1 MGRAI
6 RRATRPLRRL
16 TRPLKRIFRPVEKV
30 VRRTFDLLDPIIDL
44 DGSRTKKLMQQ
55 QMEVEKEAM
64 DRAEQREKEAIEAA
78 EEKQKFEDKISAE
91 RSNLANRSDS
101 LSYEG
106 DNRSSIG
113 QQSGSTSLALALRK
127 GEAIKGDRQNNT
139 MIVDDEEEI
148 KKILKQYRG

>member
-1 MGRAI
+1 MGRRI
-6 RRATRPLRRL
+6 RRIGREITRPI
-16 TRPLKRIFRPVEKV
+16 KRISRRVEKTA
-30 VRRTFDLLDPIIDL
+30 RRTFDVLDPIIDL
-44 DGSRTKKLMQQ
+44 DGSRSKKLMQQ
-55 QMEVEKEAM
+55 QMEAEREAM

-78 EEKQKFEDKISAE
+78 EENQKFEDKISAE

-113 QQSGSTSLALALRK
+113 QQGSPTSLALALRK
-127 GEAIKGDRQNNT
+127 GEEIKGDRQNNS

-148 KKILKQYRG
+148 KKILKQYKE

>member
-6 RRATRPLRRL
+6 RRV
-16 TRPLKRIFRPVEKV
+16 TRPLKRIFRPVEKAA
-30 VRRTFDLLDPIIDL
+30 RRTFDLLDPVIDL
-44 DGSRTKKLMQQ
+44 DGSRTKELMQQ
-55 QMEVEKEAM
+55 QMEAEREAM
-64 DRAEQREKEAIEAA
+64 DRVEQREKEEIEAA

-113 QQSGSTSLALALRK
+113 QQGSSTSLALALRK
-127 GEAIKGDRQNNT
+127 GEGIKGDRQNNS

-148 KKILKQYRG
+148 KKILKQYRE